1 MRFALLTAAAA
12 TAALLIGSGPLAINA
27 ARADGFS
34 DNKIKIGVLDDFSGQ
49 YCVGDCM
56 GPVNAVKL
64 AIEDFGGKIGNTPI
78 EFIYADHQN
87 KPDVGVSIANKWYD
101 TEQVDVIVDVVN
113 SAVALAVQQIARDKG
128 KVVLYSEAGSA
139 DLTGPACAPYSAQW
153 TYDTYQLGKSIGE
166 AVPTLGKS
174 WFILAADYAFGKGLA
189 AAVQANVEKAGGKVV
204 GTVFHPFNT
213 QDMSS
218 FMLQAQNSK
227 AEVIAFANAGGDM
240 YNSIKA
246 AHEFGLVDSGVKI
259 VPLSLDLPLIPP
271 AGGLDAVQGA
281 MVTLPWYPG
290 ISPAA
295 EAFAKR
301 LDDMKTAEQYMWAGL
316 YSAVHHYLL
325 AAQAT
330 KTDDPKAV
338 FDWMQKTPVND
349 AFTTNGKLRPDGR
362 MVHDVYLVKIKK
374 PSESKGP
381 HDLATLV
388 STIPGDKA
396 FRPLEDGGCPAVAK
410 KG

>member
-1 MRFALLTAAAA
+1 MHRASRKAAGIIAS
-12 TAALLIGSGPLAINA
+12 LLIGLGSIAPQA
-27 ARADGFS
+27 ARADFT

-56 GPVNAVKL
+56 SPVKAVKL
-64 AIEDFGGKIGNTPI
+64 AIEDFGGKIGNASI
-78 EFIYADHQN
+78 EVVYADHQN

-113 SAVALAVQQIARDKG
+113 SAVALAVQEIARSKG
-128 KVVLYSEAGSA
+128 KAVLYSEAGSA

-166 AVPTLGKS
+166 AVPQLGKT

-227 AEVIAFANAGGDM
+227 AEVIALANAGSDM
-240 YNSIKA
+240 FNSIKA
-246 AHEFGLVDSGVKI
+246 AHEFGLVDAGVKI
-259 VPLSLDLPLIPP
+259 VPLSLDLPLIEP
-271 AGGLDAVQGA
+271 AGGLDAVQGM

-295 EAFAKR
+295 EEFAKR
-301 LDDMKTAEQYMWAGL
+301 LDAVKAPTQYMWAGV
-316 YSAVHHYLL
+316 YSAVHHYLS
-325 AAQAT
+325 AAKAT
-330 KTDDPKAV
+330 GTDDPKAI
-338 FDWMQKTPVND
+338 FAWMQQTPIND
-349 AFTTNGKLRPDGR
+349 EFATNGKLRIDGR
-362 MVHDVYLVKIKK
+362 MVHDVYLVQIKK

-381 HDLATLV
+381 LDLAKLIA
-388 STIPGDKA
+388 TIPGDRA
-396 FRPLEDGGCPAVAK
+396 FRPLDEGGCPLVK

>member
-1 MRFALLTAAAA
+1 MRVALWKAAPA
-12 TAALLIGSGPLAINA
+12 TAFMLVGFGLMGIGTAQA
-27 ARADGFS
+27 EFS

-56 GPVNAVKL
+56 SPVKAVKL
-64 AIEDFGGKIGNTPI
+64 AIEDFDGKIGNAPI
-78 EFIYADHQN
+78 EVIYADHQN

-101 TEQVDVIVDVVN
+101 TEEVDVIVDVVN
-113 SAVALAVQQIARDKG
+113 SAVALAVQEIAHNKG
-128 KVVLYSEAGSA
+128 KAVLYSEAGSA

-204 GTVFHPFNT
+204 GTVYHPFNT

-227 AEVIAFANAGGDM
+227 AEVVALANAGSDM
-240 YNSIKA
+240 FNSIKA
-246 AHEFGLVDSGVKI
+246 AHEFGLVDAGIKI
-259 VPLSLDLPLIPP
+259 VPLSLDLPLIEP
-271 AGGLDAVQGA
+271 AGGLDSVQGM

-290 ISPAA
+290 INPAA

-301 LDDMKTAEQYMWAGL
+301 LDEVKAPTQYMWAGL
-316 YSAVHHYLL
+316 YSAVHHYL
-325 AAQAT
+325 AAA
-330 KTDDPKAV
+330 KAKNTDDPKAI
-338 FDWMQKTPVND
+338 FAWMQQTPIND
-349 AFTTNGKLRPDGR
+349 EFANNGKLRVDGR
-362 MVHDVYLVKIKK
+362 MVHDVYLVQIKK
-374 PSESKGP
+374 PAESKGP
-381 HDLATLV
+381 HDLAKLIA
-388 STIPGDKA
+388 TIPGDKA
-396 FRPLEDGGCPAVAK
+396 FRPLEEGGCPLVGK

>member
-1 MRFALLTAAAA
+1 MHVKLWAAAE
-12 TAALLIGSGPLAINA
+12 AAFILIGMSLAGIGA
-27 ARADGFS
+27 ARADFS

-56 GPVNAVKL
+56 SPVKAVKL
-64 AIEDFGGKIGNTPI
+64 AIEDFGGKIGTTPI
-78 EFIYADHQN
+78 EVIYADHQN

-113 SAVALAVQQIARDKG
+113 SAVALAVQEIARSKG
-128 KVVLYSEAGSA
+128 KAVLYSEAGSA

-166 AVPTLGKS
+166 ALPQLGKN

-189 AAVQANVEKAGGKVV
+189 ASVTANVEKAGGKVV

-227 AEVIAFANAGGDM
+227 ADVIALGNAGSDM
-240 YNSIKA
+240 FNSIKA
-246 AHEFGLVDSGVKI
+246 AHEFGLVDAGVKI
-259 VPLSLDLPLIPP
+259 VPLSLDLPLIES
-271 AGGLDAVQGA
+271 AGGLESVQGMMA
-281 MVTLPWYPG
+281 TLPWYPG
-290 ISPAA
+290 INPAA
-295 EAFAKR
+295 EAFTKR
-301 LDDMKTAEQYMWAGL
+301 LDDVKAPAQYMWAGL
-316 YSAVHHYLL
+316 HSAVHHYL
-325 AAQAT
+325 AGAKAT
-330 KTDDPKAV
+330 GTDDPKAI
-338 FDWMQKTPVND
+338 FAWMQQTPIND
-349 AFTTNGKLRPDGR
+349 EFATNGKLRIDGR

-374 PSESKGP
+374 PAESKGP
-381 HDLATLV
+381 HDLASLIA
-388 STIPGDKA
+388 TIPGDRA
-396 FRPLEDGGCPAVAK
+396 FRPLEEGGCSLVGK

>member
-1 MRFALLTAAAA
+1 MRSTLWHAAAFILGLVFL
-12 TAALLIGSGPLAINA
+12 TIGPAQA
-27 ARADGFS
+27 QFS

-56 GPVNAVKL
+56 SPVKAVKL
-64 AIEDFGGKIGNTPI
+64 AIDDFGGKIGNTPI
-78 EFIYADHQN
+78 EVIYADHQN
-87 KPDVGVSIANKWYD
+87 KPDVGVAIANKWYD

-113 SAVALAVQQIARDKG
+113 SAVALAVQEIARSKG
-128 KVVLYSEAGSA
+128 KAVLYSEAGSA

-166 AVPTLGKS
+166 AVPMLGKT

-189 AAVQANVEKAGGKVV
+189 AAVKANVEKAGGKVV
-204 GTVFHPFNT
+204 GTVYHPFNT

-227 AEVIAFANAGGDM
+227 AEVIALANAGSDM
-240 YNSIKA
+240 FNSIKA
-246 AHEFGLVDSGVKI
+246 AHEFGLTDAGIKI
-259 VPLSLDLPLIPP
+259 VPLSLDLPLIES
-271 AGGLDAVQGA
+271 AGGLEAVQGV

-295 EAFAKR
+295 EALAKR
-301 LDDMKTAEQYMWAGL
+301 LDDVKAPEQYMWAGV
-316 YSAVHHYLL
+316 YSAVHHYLAGAK
-325 AAQAT
+325 AAG
-330 KTDDPKAV
+330 TDNPKAI
-338 FDWMQKTPVND
+338 FAWMQKTPIND
-349 AFTTNGKLRPDGR
+349 GFTSNGKLRPDGR
-362 MVHDVYLVKIKK
+362 MVHDVYLVQIKK
-374 PSESKGP
+374 PAESKGP
-381 HDLATLV
+381 HDLAKLI

-396 FRPLEDGGCPAVAK
+396 FRPMEDGGCPLVAK